1 MTNKGHITYL
11 DSIRGLAALTVIN
24 EHFVIAYG
32 LPCKDALC
40 QRILDYS
47 PLHIWWDGGAA
58 VSMFFVL
65 SGFVL
70 SLKYFRSGQSID
82 LNNLQLLPYIVGR
95 LFRIWLP
102 YIALVIGSCFLYRY
116 TLDAPFIKTVL
127 PSTDWINNLWRSHPL
142 NCADVLRESFLLK
155 LPPVVVLLPQ
165 AWTLSIELALS
176 LLLPIGL
183 LLVEKSLAWLV
194 FFTLL
199 VVFLLGVSPFLIHFL
214 AGLMLARYATQIV
227 AYLSQRPWVRRVV
240 LLAGLLLYTSGDT
253 LPKSLGETFIWLS
266 SGLGASLII
275 MVALSSVRIQTALSN
290 TLLRHMGK
298 VSYSAY
304 LIHIAVLICVTPTLL
319 SGLAF
324 LTVNTSVLWLGGWV
338 LTVIMVQLIAWFLY
352 YALEMPSIK
361 LGRTLMSFRQELS

>member
-1 MTNKGHITYL
+1 MPNKSHIAYL

-32 LPCKDALC
+32 LPCKDVLC

-70 SLKYFRSGQSID
+70 SLKYFRSGQLID
-82 LNNLQLLPYIVGR
+82 LNNVQWLPYIVGR
-95 LFRIWLP
+95 LFRIWVP

-116 TLDAPFIKTVL
+116 IVDGSVIKTVL

-142 NCADVLRESFLLK
+142 SFIDVLHESFLLK

-183 LLVEKSLAWLV
+183 LLVEKGTNWLV

-214 AGLMLARYATQIV
+214 AGLMLAQHSTQMV
-227 AYLSQRPWVRRVV
+227 AYLSQRPWVRRTI
-240 LLAGLLLYTSGDT
+240 LLVGLLLYTSGNT

-266 SGLGASLII
+266 SGVGASLLI
-275 MVALSSVRIQTALSN
+275 MYALSSVKTQAVLSN
-290 TLLRHMGK
+290 CILRHTGK

-304 LIHIAVLICVTPTLL
+304 LIHIAILICITPTLL
-319 SGLAF
+319 SGLES
-324 LTVNTSVLWLGGWV
+324 LTLNITVLWFSGWIFSIIV
-338 LTVIMVQLIAWFLY
+338 VQLLSGLLY
-352 YALEMPSIK
+352 YALEVPSIK
-361 LGRTLMSFRQELS
+361 LGRCVLKS

>member
-1 MTNKGHITYL
+1 MPNKSHIAYL

-40 QRILDYS
+40 QQILDYS

-58 VSMFFVL
+58 VSLFFVL

-70 SLKYFRSGQSID
+70 SLKYFRSGPSID

-116 TLDAPFIKTVL
+116 IFDASVIKTVL

-142 NCADVLRESFLLK
+142 SFIDVLHESFLLK

-183 LLVEKSLAWLV
+183 LLVEKGTTWLV

-199 VVFLLGVSPFLIHFL
+199 LVFLLGVSPFLIHFL
-214 AGLMLARYATQIV
+214 AGLMLARYATHIV

-253 LPKSLGETFIWLS
+253 LPKSVGETFVWLS

-275 MVALSSVRIQTALSN
+275 MVALSSIRTQAALSN
-290 TLLRHMGK
+290 TLLHQMGK

-319 SGLAF
+319 SGLAL
-324 LTVNTSVLWLGGWV
+324 LTVNTWALWLGSWV
-338 LTVIMVQLIAWFLY
+338 LTVIIVQWIAWLLY

-361 LGRTLMSFRQELS
+361 LGRCVLKS